1 MKNRPVPMNISPA
14 QKSFGLLIFIP
25 PPAAGAV
32 LAAKCS
38 MRPERAALHRM
49 SIFRLLLLAF
59 LLVGACSERPK
70 LERLPGDAV
79 VLAFGD
85 SLTFGTGANEEE
97 SYPAQLEKLIGRR
110 VVRAGVPGE
119 VSAQALARLPGA
131 LDEHAPR
138 LLLLCIGGN
147 DFLRR
152 LGKEQAER
160 NVREMVKLARSRGVA
175 VLLIGTPEP
184 GFSVSPPGF
193 YAVVAKE
200 FRLPYEGG
208 VLGQV
213 LKDASLKS
221 DPIHPNA
228 RGYRVIAERLAET
241 LKQAGAI

>member
-1 MKNRPVPMNISPA
+1 MQALRW
-14 QKSFGLLIFIP
+14 
-25 PPAAGAV
+25 AV
-32 LAAKCS
+32 VVL
-38 MRPERAALHRM
+38 
-49 SIFRLLLLAF
+49 
-59 LLVGACSERPK
+59 LLVGCGERPK
-70 LERLPGDAV
+70 LERLPSDAV

-85 SLTFGTGANEEE
+85 SLTYGTGATEEE

-119 VSAQALARLPGA
+119 VTAHALERLPGA

-152 LGKEQAER
+152 LGNQQAER

-184 GFSVSPPGF
+184 GLTVSPPAF
-193 YAVVAKE
+193 YAGIAKE
-200 FRLPYEGG
+200 YRLPYEEAIM
-208 VLGQV
+208 GQV
-213 LKDASLKS
+213 LKDNNLKS

-228 RGYRVIAERLAET
+228 RGYRVIAEKLAER
-241 LKQAGAI
+241 LKQSGAL